1 MIRLPKSSITNFMMF
16 NVHLLFIDHQEVLDA
31 ANAKKGDLKKFVS
44 KFVENLH
51 LDQQHQHHNGNG
63 VQTNGTKVCNGNGS
77 SSCKGTSSNG
87 SLSNGGTVAS

>member
-1 MIRLPKSSITNFMMF
+1 MIRLPKKYIDHQLHD
-16 NVHLLFIDHQEVLDA
+16 VHLLFIDHQEVLDA

-44 KFVENLH
+44 KFVENLY
-51 LDQQHQHHNGNG
+51 LDQQHQHNGNG
-63 VQTNGTKVCNGNGS
+63 VQTNGTKVYNGNGS

>member
-1 MIRLPKSSITNFMMF
+1 MIRHPKKYIDHQLHD
-16 NVHLLFIDHQEVLDA
+16 VHLLLIDHQEVLDA

-51 LDQQHQHHNGNG
+51 LEQQHQHHNGNG

>member
-1 MIRLPKSSITNFMMF
+1 MIRLPKKYIDHQLHD
-16 NVHLLFIDHQEVLDA
+16 VHLLFIDHQEVLDA

-51 LDQQHQHHNGNG
+51 LDQHNGNG
-63 VQTNGTKVCNGNGS
+63 VQTNGTEVCNGNGS

-87 SLSNGGTVAS
+87 SLSNGSRVAS

>member
-1 MIRLPKSSITNFMMF
+1 MIRLPKKYIDHSLHD
-16 NVHLLFIDHQEVLDA
+16 VHLLFIGHQEVLDA

-51 LDQQHQHHNGNG
+51 LDQHHHLNGNG

-77 SSCKGTSSNG
+77 SACKGTSSNG